1 MAVNTY
7 ILKIGGADLTEYICY
22 GGMSVTEAP
31 VYDET
36 ETEDQM
42 YADAENTVLF
52 TAVSGKKIY
61 DTPTGEPPSE
71 EEQQTAKKKKLK
83 GKSVSIS
90 ATAAGVPS
98 DVAVA
103 LFEAVDSAKL
113 TNSITIE
120 YAAPVLV
127 SADFE
132 YPTITSE
139 ISAETEDE
147 TEYDLK
153 ISADC
158 PLIRFGEA

>member
-1 MAVNTY
+1 MAINTY
-7 ILKIGGADLTEYICY
+7 ILKIGGADLTDYICY
-22 GGMSVTEAP
+22 GGMTVAETP

-36 ETEDQM
+36 ETTEQM

-71 EEQQTAKKKKLK
+71 EEQETAKKKKLK

-90 ATAAGVPS
+90 ATAEGVPS
-98 DVAVA
+98 DVAAA
-103 LFEAVDSAKL
+103 LFAAVDSAKL

-120 YAAPVLV
+120 YAAPVLT
-127 SADFE
+127 SAEFE